1 MESQAQQPVFGGLAY
16 QARNIQER
24 GGKHRTVDED
34 EDLPRLLHD
43 KYPAATVAGIG
54 DGSWLREAGGNLLQ
68 LNKGQG
74 AVLLPQTVKSLKRPA
89 RENFGS

>member
-24 GGKHRTVDED
+24 GGKHRTIDED
-34 EDLPRLLHD
+34 EDLSRLLRD

-54 DGSWLREAGGNLLQ
+54 NGSWLRESEA
-68 LNKGQG
+68 
-74 AVLLPQTVKSLKRPA
+74 TCS
-89 RENFGS
+89 S

>member
-1 MESQAQQPVFGGLAY
+1 MGSTEPLMKMRICPVSCTI
-16 QARNIQER
+16 NIR
-24 GGKHRTVDED
+24 
-34 EDLPRLLHD
+34 P
-43 KYPAATVAGIG
+43 ATVAGIG

-89 RENFGS
+89 RENFRS